1 MKMFKKVAIVG
12 IGLMG
17 GSIGLA
23 IRKKR
28 VADIVVGVSRRK
40 SSMNKA
46 IRFKTVHKATLNIK
60 DAVKDADLVI
70 IASPVGK
77 IADLAG
83 KAVKF
88 MKKNAILTDVG
99 SVKEKIVKKA
109 EKIAKGKVR
118 FIGSHPMAG
127 SDKQGSENASEN
139 IFDKAA
145 LIVTK
150 TKNTDKE
157 ALKTLIKFWKKLGC
171 NVFILSPD
179 VHDELI
185 SLASYLPHA
194 VSFALAASQKGDSF
208 KLAGGSL
215 RDTTR
220 VALSD
225 PDLWS
230 DIFLSASGPSIRA
243 IRKFSMNL
251 KILEKAIGKK
261 DKNGIKRFL
270 KKSGNL
276 RDLIEK

>member
-1 MKMFKKVAIVG
+1 MKMFKKVAIIGV
-12 IGLMG
+12 GLMG

-28 VADIVVGVSRRK
+28 LADTVVGVSRRV
-40 SSMNKA
+40 SSKNKA
-46 IRFKTVHKATLNIK
+46 LKYKTVHKATLNIK

-77 IADLAG
+77 IVNLTG
-83 KAVKF
+83 KVVKF

-99 SVKEKIVKKA
+99 SAKEEIVKNVEKIT
-109 EKIAKGKVR
+109 KGKVR

-139 IFDKAA
+139 IFTKAA
-145 LIVTK
+145 LIVTRTK
-150 TKNTDKE
+150 TTDGK
-157 ALKTLIKFWKKLGC
+157 ALKTLIKFWKKIGC
-171 NVFILSPD
+171 NVFILSPRA
-179 VHDELI
+179 HDELI

-194 VSFALAASQKGDSF
+194 VSFALSASQKAGSF
-208 KLAGGSL
+208 KLSGGSL

-230 DIFLSASGPSIRA
+230 DIFLSASGASLRA
-243 IRKFSMNL
+243 IKVFSKNL
-251 KILEKAIGKK
+251 KILESAIRGNNRKA
-261 DKNGIKRFL
+261 L
-270 KKSGNL
+270 KKFLDKAKKIRS
-276 RDLIEK
+276 RIK